1 MPYFRS
7 LRIAQVFNLALTALF
22 HTSIGHTVELTPIG
36 RYDSGIFD
44 AGATE
49 ISAYDAESQN
59 LFVINSADQMIDIL
73 NISDPT
79 NPTFTSALE
88 VQDLG
93 GELNSIAV
101 KDGLLV
107 AAIEGESNQDVGNIV
122 FFDTSGQILNQF
134 TVGASPDMV
143 TFTPDGTKVLVA
155 NEGEVDPDDLNNNPE
170 GSISIID
177 ISTGI
182 ANATMTTADFKSF
195 NGREEELREKGVRI
209 FPEES
214 FAHDVE
220 PEYITV
226 SPNGSQA
233 FVSLQENNAIAVIDL
248 ETETVTDIHGLGL
261 KDYSLKSNGLDPSD
275 RDQAIRIRNYPVW
288 GLYQPDSIAAYE
300 VDGATYYVTANE
312 GDPRDEDQ
320 RVKDLKL
327 DPTAFPQAK
336 ALQSDRLIGRL
347 KVSTIDGDLDNDGDF
362 DRLVSYGGRSFSIRD
377 RQGNLIF
384 DSGAELARIT
394 AEQVPELFNSNGTV
408 ASLDSRSDAQ
418 GVEPEGVVIGTIDD
432 KDYAFIGLE
441 RVGGVVVYDITKPKS
456 PEFIQYINPIDA
468 KTGAALDLAPE
479 GLEFIAPEDSPNGQ
493 PLLIVSNEVSG
504 TICIYQIQRSQI
516 KGRNSSYKP

>member
-1 MPYFRS
+1 MPYSRS
-7 LRIAQVFNLALTALF
+7 LRIAKLNTLALISLF
-22 HTSIGHTVELTPIG
+22 HISISNTIELTPIG
-36 RYDSGIFD
+36 RYDSGVFD
-44 AGATE
+44 GGGAE

-59 LFVINSADQMIDIL
+59 LFVINSAHKTIDIVD
-73 NISDPT
+73 ISDPT
-79 NPTFTSALE
+79 SPTFTSALE

-93 GELNSIAV
+93 GKLNSIAL
-101 KDGLLV
+101 KDGLIA
-107 AAIEGESNQDVGNIV
+107 AAIEGKVDQDLGSIV
-122 FFDTSGQILNQF
+122 FFDTSGQILDQV

-155 NEGEVDPDDLNNNPE
+155 NEGEVDQDDPNNNPE

-177 ISTGI
+177 VSTGVK
-182 ANATMTTADFKSF
+182 NATITTTDFKSF
-195 NGREEELREKGVRI
+195 NGREEELRGKGVRI
-209 FPEES
+209 FPQES
-214 FAHDVE
+214 FANDVE

-312 GDPRDEDQ
+312 GDARDEDR

-336 ALQSDRLIGRL
+336 KLQSDRKIGRL
-347 KVSTIDGDLDNDGDF
+347 KVSTIDGDLDDDGDF

-377 RQGNLIF
+377 SQGNLIF
-384 DSGAELARIT
+384 DSGAELAKIT
-394 AEQVPELFNSNGTV
+394 AKQVPELFNSNGTV
-408 ASLDSRSDAQ
+408 ASLDSHSDAQ
-418 GVEPEGVVIGTIDD
+418 GVEPEGIVVGTING

-441 RVGGVVVYDITKPKS
+441 GVGGVAVYDITKPKS

-468 KTGAALDLAPE
+468 KTGDVLDRAPE
-479 GLEFIAPEDSPNGQ
+479 GLEFIESEDSPNGQ

-504 TICIYQIQRSQI
+504 TICIYQI
-516 KGRNSSYKP
+516 K